1 MVQNKA
7 RSGHLTLLHFFSDY
21 VIIVPILLLIVIW
34 TIIAPNFLTYNN
46 FMNVLRQVSMVAI
59 LAAGQYFM
67 ICTGYIDFALG
78 ALVGL
83 CGIIFAKAMVD
94 WSLAPGLAAVVAL
107 MVGLLCEL
115 VSGTLVTN
123 FQLPAFVATLGM
135 MYIGRGY
142 IANAIPWPVAIMIGV
157 YVIVTFVSK
166 KTKFGRFVYAT
177 GGNREAAHLS
187 GINVNLIT
195 KCSFLLGGLFSTLT
209 AIILVSRLNSGQP
222 SAGTGYEF
230 QAVIACVM
238 GGVSLAGGKGK
249 APGVI
254 LGAIFVGLLT
264 NGMTLINVDSNW
276 QQVVQGVVLI
286 LAITFD
292 VYKQRRQASTR

>member
-1 MVQNKA
+1 MVQNKS

-94 WSLAPGLAAVVAL
+94 WSLAPGLAAIVAL

-135 MYIGRGY
+135 MYIGRGLC
-142 IANAIPWPVAIMIGV
+142 
-157 YVIVTFVSK
+157 YVITNSYPISK
-166 KTKFGRFVYAT
+166 
-177 GGNREAAHLS
+177 
-187 GINVNLIT
+187 I
-195 KCSFLLGGLFSTLT
+195 
-209 AIILVSRLNSGQP
+209 P
-222 SAGTGYEF
+222 
-230 QAVIACVM
+230 
-238 GGVSLAGGKGK
+238 
-249 APGVI
+249 
-254 LGAIFVGLLT
+254 
-264 NGMTLINVDSNW
+264 
-276 QQVVQGVVLI
+276 
-286 LAITFD
+286 
-292 VYKQRRQASTR
+292 ASVA